1 MSVRHFVDAAN
12 ADAIRQV
19 LRDVRAAMQD
29 LDGESCDAKDVQE
42 IVDKATAE
50 LDAPQPNTAT
60 LSTYLNSIARSLRA
74 EQRVRTLV
82 MELDAAM
89 RAANVPTNWEH

>member
-1 MSVRHFVDAAN
+1 MSVRHVVDPAN

-19 LRDVRAAMQD
+19 LLDVRAAMQE
-29 LDGESCDAKDVQE
+29 LDSDTCDASDVQE
-42 IVDKATAE
+42 IVDKASAE
-50 LDAPQPNTAT
+50 LDTDQPNAAT

-74 EQRVRTLV
+74 EPRVRTVV

-89 RAANVPTNWEH
+89 RAAKVPTNWEH

>member
-1 MSVRHFVDAAN
+1 MSAPHVVDPTNAN
-12 ADAIRQV
+12 AIRQV
-19 LRDVRAAMQD
+19 LMDVQAAMQD
-29 LDGESCDAKDVQE
+29 LDSDTCDAADVQE

-50 LDAPQPNTAT
+50 LASDRPNAAT

-74 EQRVRTLV
+74 EPRVQTLV

-89 RAANVPTNWEH
+89 RAAKVPTNWEH

>member
-1 MSVRHFVDAAN
+1 MSVRHVVDPAG

-19 LRDVRAAMQD
+19 LMDVRAAMQD
-29 LDGESCDAKDVQE
+29 LDSDACDVADIEE
-42 IVDKATAE
+42 IVDKVAAE
-50 LDAPQPNTAT
+50 LDANQPNAAT

-74 EQRVRTLV
+74 EPRVRTVV

-89 RAANVPTNWEH
+89 RAAKVPTNWEH